1 MLEEMTE
8 GIYKLVVQFPS
19 GMQEVNCYLIEGERG
34 YTVIDTGT
42 YSEEAK
48 AGWEELLKSGVVIEK
63 VVLTHTHKDHIGLA
77 KWFQREKEV
86 PVYTSTIS
94 YGEMKKRCETNVRR
108 NIDHLVKRHG
118 GPGVPEEMADDS
130 FIYAFEPN
138 GFFEK
143 NDKIQLGDDIYET
156 IWTPGHAWD
165 HVCFYNEKKQVMI
178 IGDHLLNHIS
188 PVIGLWLG
196 EESDVLQEYYDSLE
210 RIKTYRV
217 RVALPGHGEAI
228 DHLVERAEG
237 VRDRHDQRLQEVLDK
252 IQKQWKTAHDICQD
266 VYGTLHIIL
275 FLSPFMAT
283 LTRLIYLEELGKV
296 ERKMHDGKVL
306 FRAC

>member
-8 GIYKLVVQFPS
+8 GIYKLVVTFPS
-19 GMQEVNCYLIEGERG
+19 GMQEVNCYLIEGVRG

-48 AGWEELLKSGVVIEK
+48 AGWEELLKSGAVIEK
-63 VVLTHTHKDHIGLA
+63 VVLTHTHQDHIGLA
-77 KWFQREKEV
+77 RWFQQEKGV

-94 YGEMKKRCETNVRR
+94 YSEMKKHRDTNVAR
-108 NIDHLVKRHG
+108 NIDCLVTRHG
-118 GPGVPEEMADDS
+118 GPGVPEDVADDS
-130 FIYAFEPN
+130 FIYDFEPD

-143 NDKIQLGDDIYET
+143 NDQIQLGDDLYET

-165 HVCFYNEKKQVMI
+165 HVCFYNEEKQVMM

-196 EESDVLQEYYDSLE
+196 EESNVLQEYYGSLE
-210 RIKTYRV
+210 RIRTYNA

-228 DHLVERAEG
+228 NNLAERIDE
-237 VRDRHDQRLQEVLDK
+237 VRNRHDQRLQEVLDRV
-252 IQKQWKTAHDICQD
+252 QDQWTTAHDVCQAM
-266 VYGTLHIIL
+266 YGTLHIIL

-283 LTRLIYLEELGKV
+283 LTRLIYLEGLGKV
-296 ERKMHDGKVL
+296 ERKMIDGKVL
-306 FRAC
+306 FRAY